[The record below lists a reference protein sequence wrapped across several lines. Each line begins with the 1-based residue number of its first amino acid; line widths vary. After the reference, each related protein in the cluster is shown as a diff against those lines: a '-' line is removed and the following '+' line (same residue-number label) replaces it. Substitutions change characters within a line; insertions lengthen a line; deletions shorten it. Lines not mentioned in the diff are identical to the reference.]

1 MDGRT
6 NDAKLQHRAHK
17 AARGFLVQFYPP
29 GCYPKKKHTSRV
41 PRGHGLMFIAGTS
54 GLAQETISGPD
65 TEKDCLAPASEA
77 EADAVMQLTDA

>member
-1 MDGRT
+1 
-6 NDAKLQHRAHK
+6 
-17 AARGFLVQFYPP
+17 
-29 GCYPKKKHTSRV
+29 
-41 PRGHGLMFIAGTS
+41 MFIAGTS